1 MEKDFLQKM
10 GYAGLTSRIKRI
22 NDALLYSTRDFYKA
36 QNLDIEPNWHMVILL
51 LKEKGPLSNSQI
63 AEEIQLSHPAVV
75 RMINQMKVKNY
86 VNAKDDEKDSRR
98 TLLELSE
105 KALTEMPALEKCWNA
120 CVETMKEITK
130 NKELIFEVLSDI
142 EYQLEEGDYKTR
154 TENNLK
160 T

>member
-1 MEKDFLQKM
+1 MEKDFLKKI

-22 NDALLYSTRDFYKA
+22 NDSLLYSTREFYKT

-51 LKEKGPLSNSQI
+51 LKEKGQLSNSQI
-63 AEEIQLSHPAVV
+63 SCELQLSHPAVV
-75 RMINQMKVKNY
+75 RMINQMK
-86 VNAKDDEKDSRR
+86 AKDYIVAKEDISDNRR

-105 KALTEMPALEKCWNA
+105 KAYKELPKLEQCWNA

-130 NKELIFEVLSDI
+130 NKKLIFEALEDI
-142 EYQLEEGDYKTR
+142 EKQLEEADYRTR

-160 T
+160 K